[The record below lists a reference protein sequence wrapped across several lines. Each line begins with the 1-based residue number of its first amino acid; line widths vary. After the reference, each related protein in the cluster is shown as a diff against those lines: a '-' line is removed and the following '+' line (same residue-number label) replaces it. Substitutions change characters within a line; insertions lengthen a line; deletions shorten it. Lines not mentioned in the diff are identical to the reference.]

1 MEDTNA
7 SYDGRPE
14 NQLSEKVGELL
25 SLLNIVTQTK
35 AERDEDAVVQA
46 V

>member
-1 MEDTNA
+1 MHHTMEDLKTNF
-7 SYDGRPE
+7 RK
-14 NQLSEKVGELL
+14 KVGELL